1 MISDILPMLGSDRQR
16 ICRLLIQMALSDRS
30 QSSKAVLFSLLALVS
45 HYRGDDPANASRTK
59 HDAIETL
66 IATSKPDM
74 DLITAVEHIAAGV
87 LLCIVV
93 VSNAFQILLS
103 LGYTNNVYMIGR

>member
-1 MISDILPMLGSDRQR
+1 MVGSDRKR
-16 ICRLLIQMALSDRS
+16 ICRLLMQMALSDRS

-45 HYRGDDPANASRTK
+45 HYRGDDPAYASRTK

-74 DLITAVEHIAAGV
+74 DLLTAVEHIAAGV

-93 VSNAFQILLS
+93 VSDAFQILLS
-103 LGYTNNVYMIGR
+103 LGHTNDVYMIGR